1 MICEKCGTEFSEGRN
16 CPNCNALAIFVKE
29 DEYKNR
35 RQEWE
40 EENAPEEAAE
50 KKWKLNIHVNP
61 VILKKILMIA
71 VVVCVIAAAAVWI
84 TGKVR
89 VAMYQGQFRL
99 IYGDG
104 TIMDSSEGS
113 FKEFAAEESI
123 FSTEGN
129 FVYQNTFDK
138 SGVRGEI
145 TAEYVSP
152 RGTCAAFVSKEGTD
166 EETVSYFLYISDK
179 EGCRLIR
186 SGSNPYTVVD
196 VTSDGCIYFEEM
208 ELGPYEVVVSTDIYL
223 YNGEKTVLLVE
234 DITRS
239 VPCENENEFIYYDAD
254 MQPYLYADGRGTS
267 LLEDGNGYEFVC
279 TSTGKIYYRTPNGD
293 LYEQGKVGSVDRG
306 VLAGTLRAAANS
318 DKVVYAKSGALYG
331 AGGTFKAPVM
341 LLSAY
346 DMYRSRCNVVEK
358 SGKLYYAYDGI
369 LYTCNS
375 TGGKITAKEGVFEV
389 YLSFK

>member
-40 EENAPEEAAE
+40 DDNALKEEAQ
-50 KKWKLNIHVNP
+50 KKRKLNIHVNP

-71 VVVCVIAAAAVWI
+71 VVVCVIATAAVWI

-89 VAMYQGQFRL
+89 NAMYQGQFRL
-99 IYGDG
+99 IFGDG
-104 TIMDSSEGS
+104 TVMDSTEGS
-113 FKEFAAEESI
+113 FKEFWAKDSI

-129 FVYQNTFDK
+129 FVYHNTFDK
-138 SGVRGEI
+138 SGVNGEI

-152 RGTCAAFVSKEGTD
+152 RGTCAAFVSKEGVD

-179 EGCRLIR
+179 DGCRLIG

-196 VTSDGCIYFEEM
+196 VTSDGCIYYEEL

-254 MQPYLYADGRGTS
+254 MHPYLYAGKRGTS

-279 TSTGKIYYRTPNGD
+279 TSTGKIYYRTPNGE

-306 VLAGTLRAAANS
+306 VLAGTLRAVANS

-331 AGGTFKAPVM
+331 AGGTFKAPVL

-375 TGGKITAKEGVFEV
+375 TGGKVTTREGVSEV